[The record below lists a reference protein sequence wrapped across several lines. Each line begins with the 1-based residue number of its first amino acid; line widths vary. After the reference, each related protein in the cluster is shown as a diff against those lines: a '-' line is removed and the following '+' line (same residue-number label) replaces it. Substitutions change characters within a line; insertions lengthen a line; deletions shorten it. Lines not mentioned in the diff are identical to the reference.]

1 MLGEINQGVPEDAHR
16 RPAPGARTVESGG
29 VMKRET
35 RYRRVWFSSSV
46 LREAYQVFQSRIAD
60 NGEDAST
67 SFYESFR
74 VAVDDSTTWDY
85 DDMDEFIAA
94 YRNSSG
100 EASLYAHPSR
110 SSSRHLMHV
119 QVLLRGDERVTRVE
133 VTAPSRPAI
142 EAVFDVFE
150 AHLHNSRLP
159 DPPDTA
165 ALARPT
171 VFLGHGRSPIWRDL
185 KDHLQDQHGYDVEAY
200 EVGARAGHGIR
211 DILEEMLQQS
221 TFAILV
227 MTGDDATTDGVV
239 QPRLNVVHEAGLF
252 QGKLG
257 FNRAVMLVEE
267 GVQGFS
273 NIQGIAQI
281 RFPIGHI
288 KETFGDVLATINREF
303 PTSAA

>member
-1 MLGEINQGVPEDAHR
+1 
-16 RPAPGARTVESGG
+16 
-29 VMKRET
+29 MKRKTLYE
-35 RYRRVWFSSSV
+35 RVWFSSSV
-46 LREAYQVFQSRIAD
+46 LRDAYQVFQSRIAAD
-60 NGEDAST
+60 GEDDSIC
-67 SFYESFR
+67 FRESFS
-74 VAVDDSTTWDY
+74 VDVDDSTTWDY
-85 DDMDEFIAA
+85 DDMDEFLAA

-100 EASLYAHPSR
+100 EAFFYAHPSR
-110 SSSRHLMHV
+110 SSSDHLMVV
-119 QVLLRGDERVTRVE
+119 QVLRMGDERTTKVE
-133 VTAPSRPAI
+133 VKAPSRPAI

-159 DPPDTA
+159 DPPDIPTHG
-165 ALARPT
+165 RPT

-211 DILEEMLQQS
+211 DILEEMLRQS

-227 MTGDDATTDGVV
+227 MTGDDETTDGVV

-267 GVQGFS
+267 GVEGFS
-273 NIQGIAQI
+273 NIHGIAQI
-281 RFPIGHI
+281 RFPVGHI

-303 PTSAA
+303 PAEVA

>member
-1 MLGEINQGVPEDAHR
+1 ME
-16 RPAPGARTVESGG
+16 
-29 VMKRET
+29 RET
-35 RYRRVWFSSSV
+35 YYKRVWFSSSV
-46 LREAYQVFQSRIAD
+46 LREAYQVFQSRVAGD
-60 NGEDAST
+60 GEDAST
-67 SFYESFR
+67 CFYESFS
-74 VAVDDSTTWDY
+74 VAVDDSTTWGY
-85 DDMDEFIAA
+85 DDMDEFLAA

-110 SSSRHLMHV
+110 SSSHHLMHV
-119 QVLLRGDERVTRVE
+119 QVLLRGDERITRVQMR
-133 VTAPSRPAI
+133 APSRPAI

-150 AHLHNSRLP
+150 THLHNSKLP
-159 DPPDTA
+159 DPPDIPTS
-165 ALARPT
+165 ARPT

-211 DILEEMLQQS
+211 DILEEMLRQS

-227 MTGDDATTDGVV
+227 MTGDDETTDGVV

-267 GVQGFS
+267 GVKGFS
-273 NIQGIAQI
+273 NIHGIAQI
-281 RFPIGHI
+281 RFPVGHI
-288 KETFGDVLATINREF
+288 KETFGDVLATIKREF
-303 PTSAA
+303 SAEAA